1 MQLFHFPDVSSCS
14 HSTEQLHPVD
24 PPNRSAVMRSVRPHA
39 GTNSS
44 PTDSIV
50 IKAEMRGGV
59 YCTNVLINSC
69 RGRWRPRAS
78 RRRLRSTRAISKAHL
93 WFEGMDRYL
102 RPIDSRIHPMA
113 QSIHKTDAADC
124 LQGALAKMRARGAV
138 CMISRRLV
146 FIAKR
151 LWTRF
156 SFPAS
161 LVLQEAAA
169 RHIGSRYEVGL
180 T

>member
-69 RGRWRPRAS
+69 RGRWRLRAPR
-78 RRRLRSTRAISKAHL
+78 RHLRSTRAISKTHL
-93 WFEGMDRYL
+93 WFEGIDRYL

-113 QSIHKTDAADC
+113 QSIHKTHGADS
-124 LQGALAKMRARGAV
+124 LQGAEAKMRARGAV
-138 CMISRRLV
+138 WHDLEATRLSFQSDFEQDSRFRRHWSCRKPQHDTFAIDMRL
-146 FIAKR
+146 
-151 LWTRF
+151 
-156 SFPAS
+156 
-161 LVLQEAAA
+161 
-169 RHIGSRYEVGL
+169 G
-180 T
+180 